1 MAAEGGE
8 TVRRIWIG
16 VLVLIGLLAASL
28 GATAYLT
35 ALHEPTVEKLHAAAR
50 EDRWEN
56 AAALSEE
63 AAEQWYENRHFTAAL
78 AEHKEMDQIDGL
90 FHQLEV
96 FRERQDT
103 ISHGAICAQLSTAIQ
118 SLIEA
123 HRLTWWNLL

>member
-1 MAAEGGE
+1 MVAEGGE

-28 GATAYLT
+28 GTKEYLT
-35 ALHEPTVEKLHAAAR
+35 ALHEPTAEKLHTAAR

-63 AAEQWYENRHFTAAL
+63 AAQQWSQNRHFTAAL
-78 AEHKEMDQIDGL
+78 AEHEEMDRIDGL

-96 FRERQDT
+96 FRDRRDA